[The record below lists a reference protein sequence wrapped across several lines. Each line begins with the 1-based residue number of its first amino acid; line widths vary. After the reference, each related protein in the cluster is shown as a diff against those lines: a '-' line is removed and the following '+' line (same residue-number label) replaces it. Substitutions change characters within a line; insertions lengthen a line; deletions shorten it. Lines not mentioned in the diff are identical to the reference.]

1 MTSLNLSLCNI
12 TAVPS
17 YICYLH
23 ALERLTLI
31 GNKLTRCDTSV
42 LAIIANRAA
51 TNRCA
56 CRASCVRVL

>member
-1 MTSLNLSLCNI
+1 LYAVRIQQLRSLTSLNLSLCNI

-31 GNKLTRCDTSV
+31 GNKLTRCAQNTISQP
-42 LAIIANRAA
+42 R
-51 TNRCA
+51 
-56 CRASCVRVL
+56 SH